1 MLVSL
6 NAIRSGMV
14 AAKEAVG
21 ADVTDG
27 ALVEEHFEALS
38 FSMDRLY
45 NAAFDGDSG
54 ETLSDP
60 DDAEMQQALS
70 AIVLDALRATIALGL
85 RLDLPPD

>member
-1 MLVSL
+1 MLLSL
-6 NAIRSGMV
+6 DTIRSEMV

-38 FSMDRLY
+38 FNMDRLY

-60 DDAEMQQALS
+60 
-70 AIVLDALRATIALGL
+70 
-85 RLDLPPD
+85 